1 MRSPSTSTGTSCAR
15 TSCRYGLKPATRS
28 SARTSRSLR
37 NGLASTAATG
47 LPSFAGG
54 AGTKGKDPPSRR
66 GASATGR
73 RNRHPRRP
81 NLLQKRQLCGGGAE
95 AEPPGLQ
102 PPGHF
107 PHPTSSNMSAAV
119 LEQRPQILA
128 RAAQGDLDSFSQL
141 IDPLLD
147 PAYRLAAVMLGDR
160 SAAEDAGQEASIK
173 AWRKLRQLRGDAQS
187 LRAWFLS
194 IVANEC
200 RMAARTRWFSVIRV
214 ADVPAQAPDDR
225 ESHSDLRRAL
235 MRLTPD
241 ERLPLVLHFYLDLPL
256 DEVARTLRVSPSAA
270 KSRIYRAAK
279 RLRADLTIEEV
290 F

>member
-1 MRSPSTSTGTSCAR
+1 
-15 TSCRYGLKPATRS
+15 
-28 SARTSRSLR
+28 
-37 NGLASTAATG
+37 
-47 LPSFAGG
+47 
-54 AGTKGKDPPSRR
+54 
-66 GASATGR
+66 
-73 RNRHPRRP
+73 
-81 NLLQKRQLCGGGAE
+81 
-95 AEPPGLQ
+95 
-102 PPGHF
+102 
-107 PHPTSSNMSAAV
+107 MSAAV
-119 LEQRPQILA
+119 LEQRPQVLA
-128 RAAQGDLDSFSQL
+128 LAAQGDLDSFSQL

-160 SAAEDAGQEASIK
+160 SAAEDAVQEASIK

-200 RMAARTRWFSVIRV
+200 RMARRTRWFSVIRV

-270 KSRIYRAAK
+270 KSRIYRAAR

>member
-1 MRSPSTSTGTSCAR
+1 
-15 TSCRYGLKPATRS
+15 
-28 SARTSRSLR
+28 
-37 NGLASTAATG
+37 
-47 LPSFAGG
+47 
-54 AGTKGKDPPSRR
+54 
-66 GASATGR
+66 
-73 RNRHPRRP
+73 
-81 NLLQKRQLCGGGAE
+81 
-95 AEPPGLQ
+95 
-102 PPGHF
+102 
-107 PHPTSSNMSAAV
+107 MSAAV

-160 SAAEDAGQEASIK
+160 SAAEDAVQEASIK

-194 IVANEC
+194 IVGNEC
-200 RMAARTRWFSVIRV
+200 RMARRTRWFSVIRV

>member
-1 MRSPSTSTGTSCAR
+1 
-15 TSCRYGLKPATRS
+15 
-28 SARTSRSLR
+28 
-37 NGLASTAATG
+37 
-47 LPSFAGG
+47 
-54 AGTKGKDPPSRR
+54 
-66 GASATGR
+66 
-73 RNRHPRRP
+73 
-81 NLLQKRQLCGGGAE
+81 
-95 AEPPGLQ
+95 
-102 PPGHF
+102 
-107 PHPTSSNMSAAV
+107 MSAAV

-147 PAYRLAAVMLGDR
+147 PAYRLAAVMLDDR
-160 SAAEDAGQEASIK
+160 SAAEDAVQEASIK

-200 RMAARTRWFSVIRV
+200 RMARRTRWFSVIRV